1 MPGKPGYNEH
11 PTEEDRIHCLAF
23 VLNAHK
29 VSYMEE
35 NLIKKMKAIRA
46 EAKGRSMDISIV
58 LVLIIFQSRSQP
70 NCDIDKRGHAL
81 STDNTAC
88 QIGEGEK
95 SLVISIFIKS
105 HKINEPQL
113 HCSTPSYEALYLG
126 FRDFNDTT
134 L

>member
-11 PTEEDRIHCLAF
+11 PTEEEKIHCLAF
-23 VLNAHK
+23 VLNASS
-29 VSYMEE
+29 VSLMDED
-35 NLIKKMKAIRA
+35 LIKKMKTIRA
-46 EAKGRSMDISIV
+46 EAKGRSMDRSIV
-58 LVLIIFQSRSQP
+58 LVLIIFQSRSEP
-70 NCDIDKRGHAL
+70 NCDIAKRGHAL

-95 SLVISIFIKS
+95 SLVVAIFIKS